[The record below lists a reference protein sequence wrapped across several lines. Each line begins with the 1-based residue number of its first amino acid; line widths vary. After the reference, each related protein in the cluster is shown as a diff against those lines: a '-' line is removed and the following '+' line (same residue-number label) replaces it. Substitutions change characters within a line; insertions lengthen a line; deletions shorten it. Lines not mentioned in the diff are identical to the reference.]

1 MSKTFFYFK
10 ADEIR
15 KSSEHWKWWSYTDKA
30 SCKQDI
36 LHFTCDSVSV
46 RVTQCKSVN
55 VPFSIRKNYDKIV
68 GISYIDPI
76 RPIE

>member
-1 MSKTFFYFK
+1 MRSENLLSTEN
-10 ADEIR
+10 DEAILFIDIASV
-15 KSSEHWKWWSYTDKA
+15 KIDNA

-36 LHFTCDSVSV
+36 LQFTCDSVSV

>member
-1 MSKTFFYFK
+1 MRSENLLSIEN
-10 ADEIR
+10 DEAILFIDIASV
-15 KSSEHWKWWSYTDKA
+15 KIDHA